1 MSKNYSESPIIDPP
15 PKKTP
20 KNKGAKRGRKP
31 TTTTKK
37 RRKVSA
43 ENDSKIKR
51 RKYEIRD
58 SSSDEEDNKS
68 GILPSSKSATVQLVV
83 KCEPS
88 DLVDTPHNPAAVTED
103 GLDTK
108 GESPDEGGMCI
119 KMRIKEEQQAVE
131 DEANEPL
138 DLEVILYTEKYAIIL
153 FKKTY
158 AF

>member
-58 SSSDEEDNKS
+58 SSSDEEDKS
-68 GILPSSKSATVQLVV
+68 GILPASKSATVQLVV